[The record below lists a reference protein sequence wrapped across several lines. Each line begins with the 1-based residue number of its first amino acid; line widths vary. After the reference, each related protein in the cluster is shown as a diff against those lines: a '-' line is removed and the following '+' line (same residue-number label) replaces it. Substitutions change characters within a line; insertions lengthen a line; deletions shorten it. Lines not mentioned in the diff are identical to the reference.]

1 MRRIDKG
8 DADMIAIMRE
18 MSREMRQY
26 YEALFSDQLLSID
39 KHLTVFYPEVEI
51 LISEPNVTS
60 EFLMHFPNLKLIF
73 TLSAG
78 VNKMPF
84 DYLKANQVIL
94 TNSRGLH
101 AEHMSEHALAMI
113 LAQTRQINL
122 AVKNQLRHHWAH
134 NEGEFTTVHD
144 KTLCVVGAGTI
155 GHALARKAIAMGM
168 QVTGV
173 SRTGR
178 QQENYQTMY
187 PTDKLIEAVAT
198 ADVVVLLLPL
208 TPKTYHLFDHHIFSA
223 MKKGTTLINLSRG
236 GTVDEVALIDA
247 LNNGQVGFA
256 GLDVFKDEPLGSESV
271 FWEMPNVLIMPHV
284 AGDISDYLDRAL
296 NIFANVLADFRN
308 GTEVR
313 NRVDLDLG
321 Y

>member
-1 MRRIDKG
+1 
-8 DADMIAIMRE
+8 MIAIMRE
-18 MSREMRQY
+18 LSEEMTQH
-26 YEALFSDQLLSID
+26 YEALFSERLISVDKQLS
-39 KHLTVFYPEVEI
+39 VAYPEVTI
-51 LISEPNVTS
+51 LISEPSVTP
-60 EFLMHFPNLKLIF
+60 EFLAHFPNLKLIF
-73 TLSAG
+73 ALSAG
-78 VNKMPF
+78 VNNMPF
-84 DYLKANQVIL
+84 DYLKANQIML

-122 AVKNQLRHHWAH
+122 AVKNQLRHHWAY
-134 NEGEFTTVHD
+134 NEGVFTTVHG

-173 SRTGR
+173 SRTDR

-187 PTDKLIEAVAT
+187 PTDRLIEAVAT

-208 TPKTYHLFDHHIFSA
+208 TPETYHLFDHQLFSA
-223 MKKGTTLINLSRG
+223 MKKGSTLINLSRG
-236 GTVDEVALIDA
+236 GTVDEAALIDA
-247 LNNGQVGFA
+247 LNHGQVGFA

-271 FWEMPNVLIMPHV
+271 FWEMPNVLVTPHV

-296 NIFANVLADFRN
+296 DIFTAVLADFRN
-308 GTEVR
+308 GTAVR

>member
-1 MRRIDKG
+1 
-8 DADMIAIMRE
+8 MIAMMRE
-18 MSREMRQY
+18 MSKEKQQH
-26 YEALFSDQLLSID
+26 YETLFSEELLSVD
-39 KHLTVFYPEVEI
+39 KQLSKAYPEVDI
-51 LISEPNVTS
+51 LISEPNVTP
-60 EFLMHFPNLKLIF
+60 EFLAHFPNLKLIF

-84 DYLKANQVIL
+84 EYLKANQIIL

-122 AVKNQLRHHWAH
+122 AVKNQVQHHWAH
-134 NEGEFTTVHD
+134 NEGKFTTVHG
-144 KTLCVVGAGTI
+144 KTLCVVGAGAI
-155 GHALARKAIAMGM
+155 GNALARKAIAMGM

-198 ADVVVLLLPL
+198 ADIVVLLLPL
-208 TPKTYHLFDHHIFSA
+208 TPETYHLFDNRIFSA
-223 MKKGTTLINLSRG
+223 IKKGSALINLSRG
-236 GTVDEVALIDA
+236 GTVDETALIAA
-247 LNNGQVGFA
+247 LTNGQVGFA

-271 FWEMPNVLIMPHV
+271 FWDMPNVLITPHV

-296 NIFANVLADFRN
+296 TIFTAVLTDFRN
-308 GTEVR
+308 GTAVR